1 MTCMHFF
8 NLILNMGFLQVQSM
22 LAGNGLEQ
30 YMEVFKKERIDGGI
44 LSLLGEDDLRLEL
57 GIDSR
62 LHRLRLMRIISG
74 DVNIKSH

>member
-1 MTCMHFF
+1 
-8 NLILNMGFLQVQSM
+8 M